1 MPEAFRRRTSNLF
14 GLVWTYL
21 GPAEKEPP
29 FQRHRFMDAPEDKRC
44 VIRVNVKANYLQLW
58 EGGADSS
65 HVGILHSDVARP
77 GWLEN
82 TFVPT
87 NPTLLQPLSDVA
99 AMLRKEYEPK
109 RAEILDATAKIYAQH
124 FTEQELKD
132 IIAFFKTPVGKKML
146 AQEPIAIDDSLKAAQ
161 NWANAFS
168 EVVLDRFR
176 TEMKK
181 KGFNL

>member
-1 MPEAFRRRTSNLF
+1 MKFRSINRLALFAALAFGCLAFAGAARAQAPTPGAL
-14 GLVWTYL
+14 
-21 GPAEKEPP
+21 AAAKELI
-29 FQRHRFMDAPEDKRC
+29 AIK
-44 VIRVNVKANYLQLW
+44 
-58 EGGADSS
+58 GGAAMFDPL
-65 HVGILHSDVARP
+65 IP
-77 GWLEN
+77 GVIESVKN